1 MLIRCEC
8 CQAEYELDEAQVRS
22 GRSQVQ
28 CRVCGHVFAVGQ
40 PGSNRTADGAS
51 TNSEEP
57 VAGDWRLRTA
67 DGKVHHFSGL
77 RSLQGAIVERKVTR
91 MDRVSF
97 DGQTWRYAGQIV
109 ELTPFFEVVEETD
122 HVRAEALSEQHQA
135 MQVEPAR
142 HTPVPLTQPRLSPQV
157 MAVSGEDDDIRDSRL
172 TFPTVGMDNE
182 EDYSPK
188 HAHGA
193 LKVFVGLTVA
203 AGVAFAGIQWQ
214 RGRIHSTTLAT
225 KASASVSASAEG
237 RRPMVS
243 PPDARPTPE
252 TAPAAAQIP
261 AATETPS
268 PPPHGPAVEAPPSP
282 PPAEANRAAD
292 KTGLPD
298 SAAAPSESYE
308 KLVAN
313 GDRALEN
320 GSNSKAKDFY
330 QRALRL
336 RPAGTQAI
344 SGLGFVALALG
355 QIPAAY
361 EQFKRALALNPS
373 LGSAVFGMAEI
384 HRARG
389 EKALALQSY
398 TRYLQVSP
406 KGSEAAAARR
416 QVSALQPEPQS
427 EPQPQSQPEGE

>member
-22 GRSQVQ
+22 GRSEVR
-28 CRVCGHVFAVGQ
+28 CRVCGHIFSVAE
-40 PGSNRTADGAS
+40 PGSDLTADGAS
-51 TNSEEP
+51 AGSEEP
-57 VAGDWRLRTA
+57 VGVDWLLRTA
-67 DGKVHHFSGL
+67 DGKVHQFSGL

-91 MDRVSF
+91 TDRVSS

-122 HVRAEALSEQHQA
+122 HVRAEAVSEHDQTMH
-135 MQVEPAR
+135 VEPAR
-142 HTPVPLTQPRLSPQV
+142 HAPVPLTQTRLSPQA
-157 MAVSGEDDDIRDSRL
+157 MAVSGQDDDIRDSRL
-172 TFPTVGMDNE
+172 TFPTVGTDAE
-182 EDYSPK
+182 EDYPPE
-188 HAHGA
+188 HTHGA
-193 LKVFVGLTVA
+193 LKIFVGLTVA

-214 RGRIHSTTLAT
+214 RGRIHSTTIAAR
-225 KASASVSASAEG
+225 ASASVSASAEG

-252 TAPAAAQIP
+252 TAPAAAQVP

-268 PPPHGPAVEAPPSP
+268 PPTHGPAVEAPPSP
-282 PPAEANRAAD
+282 PPAEANSASD
-292 KTGLPD
+292 KTD
-298 SAAAPSESYE
+298 STGSAVAPSESYE
-308 KLVAN
+308 KLVAS

-344 SGLGFVALALG
+344 SGLGFVALDLG

-398 TRYLQVSP
+398 KRYLQVSP

-416 QVSALQPEPQS
+416 QVSALQPAPQA
-427 EPQPQSQPEGE
+427 EPQPAPQPEGE

>member
-1 MLIRCEC
+1 
-8 CQAEYELDEAQVRS
+8 
-22 GRSQVQ
+22 
-28 CRVCGHVFAVGQ
+28 
-40 PGSNRTADGAS
+40 
-51 TNSEEP
+51 
-57 VAGDWRLRTA
+57 
-67 DGKVHHFSGL
+67 
-77 RSLQGAIVERKVTR
+77 
-91 MDRVSF
+91 
-97 DGQTWRYAGQIV
+97 
-109 ELTPFFEVVEETD
+109 
-122 HVRAEALSEQHQA
+122 
-135 MQVEPAR
+135 
-142 HTPVPLTQPRLSPQV
+142 
-157 MAVSGEDDDIRDSRL
+157 
-172 TFPTVGMDNE
+172 
-182 EDYSPK
+182 
-188 HAHGA
+188 
-193 LKVFVGLTVA
+193 
-203 AGVAFAGIQWQ
+203 
-214 RGRIHSTTLAT
+214 
-225 KASASVSASAEG
+225 
-237 RRPMVS
+237 MVS

-268 PPPHGPAVEAPPSP
+268 PPTHGPAVEPPL
-282 PPAEANRAAD
+282 AEANSASD
-292 KTGLPD
+292 KTDSTG

-344 SGLGFVALALG
+344 SGLGFVALDLG

-398 TRYLQVSP
+398 KRYLQVSP

-416 QVSALQPEPQS
+416 QVSALQPEPQA